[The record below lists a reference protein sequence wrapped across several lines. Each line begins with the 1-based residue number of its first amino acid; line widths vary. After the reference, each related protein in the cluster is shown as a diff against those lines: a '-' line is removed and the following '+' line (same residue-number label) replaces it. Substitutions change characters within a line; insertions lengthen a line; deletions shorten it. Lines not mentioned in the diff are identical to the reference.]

1 MESYGAGLHE
11 RPSCIKEIKL
21 GEQEMAHGCSQKSVG
36 RGDLQIRGD
45 IEIEV
50 SP

>member
-1 MESYGAGLHE
+1 MSHILISLEAEKNKDVTFG
-11 RPSCIKEIKL
+11 
-21 GEQEMAHGCSQKSVG
+21 
-36 RGDLQIRGD
+36 GDLQIRGD

>member
-1 MESYGAGLHE
+1 MDARRSVWAG
-11 RPSCIKEIKL
+11 KEFL
-21 GEQEMAHGCSQKSVG
+21 EQLSKG
-36 RGDLQIRGD
+36 GDLQIRGD